1 VDKTDLYHTE
11 DFKKFLTVQKNHSER
26 TIENHLMNA
35 NVFYRS
41 KLSIQDFLINVKNT
55 RTAATY
61 KNYLATLKI
70 LYRDYLKK
78 PDMIADFKFPK
89 QQYKPKIIPSKANL
103 KIYYDALPST
113 REKVIFL
120 LLASSGLR
128 ISEALTLKPEEIDF
142 ENKMIIPNVHNGQT
156 KQSWITFYNSEV
168 NLREY
173 IPFNISIK
181 RIQVLFKETAVK
193 IGIDISSISESK

>member
-11 DFKKFLTVQKNHSER
+11 DFKKFLTVQKNLSER

-35 NVFYRS
+35 NVYYRS

-78 PDMIADFKFPK
+78 PDLIADFKFPK
-89 QQYKPKIIPSKANL
+89 QQYKPKIIPSKPNL
-103 KIYYDALPST
+103 KIYYDALPS
-113 REKVIFL
+113 
-120 LLASSGLR
+120 
-128 ISEALTLKPEEIDF
+128 
-142 ENKMIIPNVHNGQT
+142 
-156 KQSWITFYNSEV
+156 
-168 NLREY
+168 NL
-173 IPFNISIK
+173 S
-181 RIQVLFKETAVK
+181 
-193 IGIDISSISESK
+193 